1 MDTFFQQT
9 AEENQSELIIREARQ
24 EDAVLIATILRA
36 QGLFGHINNEALEV
50 TEQRVRQQLE
60 LASGETSCNTILVA
74 ERTNRGVV
82 GYVAVHWFPNLMRGL
97 DGYVSELFV
106 HPDDHGNG
114 SGSCLLNAVQDY
126 AVKRGCVRLML
137 MNRRIRES
145 YQRGF
150 YRKQGWEELPDGAM
164 FVRTLTA

>member
-1 MDTFFQQT
+1 MNTTFQQT
-9 AEENQSELIIREARQ
+9 SNENQAELVIREARQ
-24 EDAVLIATILRA
+24 QDAAVIATILRA
-36 QGLFGHINNEALEV
+36 QGLFGHINGETPEE
-50 TEQRVRQQLE
+50 TERRVRQQLE
-60 LASGETSCNTILVA
+60 LANHEASCNTILVA
-74 ERTNRGVV
+74 ERKNRGVV

-106 HPDDHGNG
+106 HPDNHGHG
-114 SGSCLLNAVQDY
+114 SGSRLLDAVNDY
-126 AVKRGCVRLML
+126 ALKRGCARLML

-164 FVRTLTA
+164 FVRMLSA